1 MAALPASTA
10 PLAAALITGERGAL
24 GRDLTETLRLSGL
37 AHLLA
42 ILGLHMALFAGGVFW
57 VVRALLALSSQLAVT
72 RPIKKWAALAA
83 IASGFFY
90 LLISGM
96 GLATQRAFIMITIM
110 LVAVLIDRPALTMR
124 NVALAAW
131 VILLARA
138 ESIMSVSFQM
148 SFMAVVCLVGVYA
161 WRAQVKAHRAREYT
175 PGILASAWRYG
186 AGLMLTT
193 LVAGAATAPIVGAL
207 VMPMAVLALVF
218 MPFGLEA
225 YPSWVMGQGLDI
237 VLVAATWVA
246 DLGGAVRPLT
256 AMPLAAPV
264 AMVAGLLWL
273 SLWQRAW
280 RLAGWQL
287 FSPGFGLRPVRD
299 CRTCSSVRMAN
310 LLP

>member
-1 MAALPASTA
+1 LV
-10 PLAAALITGERGAL
+10 
-24 GRDLTETLRLSGL
+24 
-37 AHLLA
+37 A
-42 ILGLHMALFAGGVFW
+42 ISGLHMALFAGVVFW
-57 VVRALLALSSQLAVT
+57 VVCALLALSPGLAVT
-72 RPIKKWAALAA
+72 RPIKKRAALAA

-148 SFMAVVCLVGVYA
+148 SFMAVVWLVGVYE

-193 LVAGAATAPIVGAL
+193 LVAGAATAPIAAYQFNRVAVYGVLANLAAVPVVGAL

-218 MPFGLEA
+218 LPFGLEA
-225 YPSWVMGQGLDI
+225 YPLWVMG
-237 VLVAATWVA
+237 
-246 DLGGAVRPLT
+246 
-256 AMPLAAPV
+256 
-264 AMVAGLLWL
+264 
-273 SLWQRAW
+273 
-280 RLAGWQL
+280 
-287 FSPGFGLRPVRD
+287 
-299 CRTCSSVRMAN
+299 
-310 LLP
+310 